1 MVTEFTEVLS
11 TKAFLK
17 KKKFFGMQRRFENY
31 TYLKTEGS
39 LKTDTLG
46 AVFLWQTQQH
56 RLSPEDKI
64 LAAMP
69 SFRGAAV
76 YRPL

>member
-39 LKTDTLG
+39 LKTETLG